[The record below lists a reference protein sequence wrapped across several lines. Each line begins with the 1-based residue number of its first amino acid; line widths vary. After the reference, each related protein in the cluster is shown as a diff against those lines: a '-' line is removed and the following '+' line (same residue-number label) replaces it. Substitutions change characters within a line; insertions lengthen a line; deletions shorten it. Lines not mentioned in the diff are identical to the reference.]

1 MTSGDERLLTQY
13 LLGELPDDERLRLEE
28 EYLADP
34 ELFARLL
41 AAEDDLID
49 AYARGTLPVEARA
62 PFEARYGRTGDQQ
75 QRIAFA
81 DALGK
86 LPKPPRGL

>member
-1 MTSGDERLLTQY
+1 MNSSDERLLTRY

-34 ELFARLL
+34 ALFARLL

-49 AYARGTLPVEARA
+49 AYARGTLTAEARA
-62 PFEARYGRTGDQQ
+62 RFEERYRRTGDQQ

-81 DALGK
+81 GALNK
-86 LPKPPRGL
+86 QTKPSRDV